1 MTSREG
7 TKLNRLLREWP
18 RGTVGVQSWL
28 TERGVSRQLAEA
40 YRKTGWLERFARGVY
55 VRADDQVEWTGAVH
69 ALQRQ
74 LGLTIHPAA
83 KTALQMQGLGHFLAV
98 GTGGPVTLFGAPQ
111 EKLPGWFRQHDWR
124 TQVCYTGSNLLPA
137 SSEEGLTQR
146 DLGAFSL
153 TVSAPERA
161 AFELLRLV
169 PHRES
174 YEEARLLF
182 EGLTT
187 LRPKLVQQ
195 LLEECRSVKV
205 KRLFLHLAEVC
216 GLPWAGKLDLDR
228 VDLGRG
234 KRVIA
239 KGGHFDTK
247 YQITVPASTNQP
259 SETVAEA

>member
-1 MTSREG
+1 MNSQNG

-18 RGTVGVQSWL
+18 SGTVAVQSWL
-28 TERGVSRQLAEA
+28 TQRSVSRQLAEA
-40 YRKTGWLERFARGVY
+40 YRKSGWLERFARGVY
-55 VRADDQVEWTGAVH
+55 VRAGEQVEWTGAVH
-69 ALQRQ
+69 ALQHQ

-83 KTALQMQGLGHFLAV
+83 KTALQMQGLGHFLTV

-111 EKLPGWFRQHDWR
+111 EKLPSWFREHDWGVR
-124 TQVCYTGSNLLPA
+124 VRYTATNLLPA
-137 SSEEGLTQR
+137 SSAPGLTKR
-146 DLGAFSL
+146 DMGAFSL

-161 AFELLRLV
+161 ALELLRLV

-205 KRLFLHLAEVC
+205 KRLFLHLADRS
-216 GLPWAGKLDLDR
+216 GLPWVGKLELDR

-234 KRVIA
+234 KRVIV
-239 KGGHFDTK
+239 KGGHFDAK
-247 YQITVPASTNQP
+247 YQITVPGSADPTP
-259 SETVAEA
+259 EKVAEA